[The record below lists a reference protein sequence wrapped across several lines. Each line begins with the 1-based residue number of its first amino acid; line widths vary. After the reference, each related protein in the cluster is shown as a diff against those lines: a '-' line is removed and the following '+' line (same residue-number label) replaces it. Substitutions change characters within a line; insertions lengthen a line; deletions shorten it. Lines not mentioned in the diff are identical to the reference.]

1 VKVLKGENQMNIIKN
16 RKQQTRRLVQ
26 LSLLSA
32 IIIVLQA
39 LALGTGVWLQTSINL
54 TLIPIA
60 LGAMILG
67 PSAGAFLGAVCGIVV
82 LLCGVFN
89 LDKFTAILFQNNPII
104 TAGICLVKTTV
115 AGWVAG
121 WLYRLL
127 KNKMP
132 LISVFI
138 VSALIPIINTGL
150 FILGAFLISET
161 IQAQFGT
168 GDYGNVLLFIVLGLA
183 IPGFILEFPLNVV
196 MSPALKHIQQIVS
209 KMR

>member
-1 VKVLKGENQMNIIKN
+1 MNTIRT

-39 LALGTGVWLQTSINL
+39 LALGTSVWLQTSINL

-67 PSAGAFLGAVCGIVV
+67 PSAGAFLGAVCGVVV

-89 LDKFTAILFQNNPII
+89 LDKFTGILFQNNPLI
-104 TAGICLVKTTV
+104 TAAICLVKTTV

-121 WLYRLL
+121 VLYRLL
-127 KNKMP
+127 KDKLP
-132 LISVFI
+132 KVSVLL

-150 FILGAFLISET
+150 FILGAFIISET
-161 IQAQFGT
+161 IQTQFGT
-168 GDYGNVLLFIVLGLA
+168 GKYANVLLFIVLGLA
-183 IPGFILEFPLNVV
+183 VPGFAMEFPLNIV
-196 MSPALKHIQQIVS
+196 MSPALKHIQQIVQ
-209 KMR
+209 KKH

>member
-1 VKVLKGENQMNIIKN
+1 MNTIRT

-39 LALGTGVWLQTSINL
+39 LALGTSVWLQTSINL

-67 PSAGAFLGAVCGIVV
+67 PSAGAFLGAVCGVVV

-89 LDKFTAILFQNNPII
+89 LDKFTGILFQNNPLI
-104 TAGICLVKTTV
+104 TAAMCLVKTTV

-121 WLYRLL
+121 VLYRLL
-127 KNKMP
+127 KDKLP
-132 LISVFI
+132 KVSVLL

-150 FILGAFLISET
+150 FILGAFIISET
-161 IQAQFGT
+161 IQTQFGT
-168 GDYGNVLLFIVLGLA
+168 GKYANVLLFIVLGLA
-183 IPGFILEFPLNVV
+183 VPGFAMEFPLNIV
-196 MSPALKHIQQIVS
+196 MSPALKHIQQIVQ
-209 KMR
+209 KKH

>member
-1 VKVLKGENQMNIIKN
+1 MNTIRT

-39 LALGTGVWLQTSINL
+39 LALGTSVWLQTSINL

-67 PSAGAFLGAVCGIVV
+67 PSAGAFLGAVCGVVV

-89 LDKFTAILFQNNPII
+89 LDKFTGILFQNNPLI
-104 TAGICLVKTTV
+104 TAAICLVKTTV

-121 WLYRLL
+121 VLYRLL
-127 KNKMP
+127 KDKLP
-132 LISVFI
+132 KVSVLL

-150 FILGAFLISET
+150 FILGAFIISET
-161 IQAQFGT
+161 IQTQFGN
-168 GDYGNVLLFIVLGLA
+168 GKNANVLLFIVLGLA
-183 IPGFILEFPLNVV
+183 VPGFAMEFPLNIV
-196 MSPALKHIQQIVS
+196 MSPALKHIQQIVQ
-209 KMR
+209 KKH